1 MSDQSTDPYA
11 DHAEMA
17 NHWWWR
23 PGWKTGTRF
32 YAWHITLDGQD
43 ELHRLIDAYQDALK
57 PFPTL
62 DPIPRQWRHITLQGL
77 GHLEVVT
84 DKQRDEA
91 AQAVSERLARLD
103 PIESTFQRAVIFRE
117 AIALPPS
124 NPLAYAHLRSEIRA
138 GITDAWGWCPEDAD
152 GFRAHTSAAYSSGS
166 ADAAPLRQALTD
178 ASPEAAHVRLEGA
191 SLILMHRDHRMYEWK
206 TVTSSSLSTSTAE
219 RRVKG

>member
-23 PGWKTGTRF
+23 PGWKVGTRF

-43 ELHRLIDAYQDALK
+43 ELHGLIDAYQDALK

-84 DKQRDEA
+84 DEQRDEA
-91 AQAVSERLARLD
+91 VQAVSERLVKFD

-124 NPLAYAHLRSEIRA
+124 NPAIYARLRAEIRA
-138 GITDAWGWCPEDAD
+138 GITDAWGWCPEDAA
-152 GFRAHTSAAYSSGS
+152 GFRAHTSAAYSNGS
-166 ADAAPLRQALTD
+166 TESEPIRQALDD
-178 ASPEAAHVRLEGA
+178 ARPTPANAYIGEA
-191 SLILMHRDHRMYEWK
+191 SLILMHRDNRMYEWQ
-206 TVTSSSLSTSTAE
+206 TVAD
-219 RRVKG
+219 VPFGKP